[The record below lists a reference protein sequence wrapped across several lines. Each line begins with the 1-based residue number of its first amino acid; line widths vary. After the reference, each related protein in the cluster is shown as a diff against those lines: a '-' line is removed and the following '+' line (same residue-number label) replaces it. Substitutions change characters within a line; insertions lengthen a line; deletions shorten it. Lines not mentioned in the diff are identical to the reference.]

1 MIDVRLLSRSIKAY
15 TEGFWTQFAVNVHSH
30 MSLPAVAEAIALKNF
45 DKESDPIYTFAR
57 NFQWLNREVR
67 RSLTGGM
74 TLVLHRMIHL
84 SNDLK
89 IFPDA
94 AYDAPNGNRYQKL
107 LFLDFNSLYP
117 NSVKN
122 DLPTGPGLFLRRK
135 HNSNFKI
142 ESMSSS
148 SKNAS
153 IESLEWLEFLQS
165 TSPYNKQ
172 IMHAFNK
179 GEQKVANYS
188 VDGYLKLETEDGE
201 DFVYAFD
208 YNGCHWHSC
217 PYNCQKSR
225 QTDAEIEKEKLR
237 AREICAAVDEYVV
250 MTSCT
255 WAKIRKV
262 RAVES
267 KDYPFLGMPYIR
279 ENDIIKGR
287 FTKFLEIVLCDL
299 YQ

>member
-15 TEGFWTQFAVNVHSH
+15 TDGFWGQFAVNVHAH
-30 MSLPAVAEAIALKNF
+30 MSLPTVAEAIALKNF
-45 DKESDPIYTFAR
+45 DKKSDPVYTFAE

-67 RSLTGGM
+67 KSLTGGM
-74 TLVLHRMIHL
+74 TLVLHRMVHL

-94 AYDAPNGNRYQKL
+94 AYDAPNGDRFQKL

-135 HNSNFKI
+135 NNSNFKI
-142 ESMSSS
+142 ESMLSKG
-148 SKNAS
+148 KNAS
-153 IESLEWLEFLQS
+153 IESLEWLEFLQA
-165 TSPYNKQ
+165 TNPYGGQ
-172 IMHAFNK
+172 IMHAYNK
-179 GEQKVANYS
+179 GEQKIGNYY
-188 VDGYLKLETEDGE
+188 VDGYLKLNSEDGQ

-208 YNGCHWHSC
+208 YNGCFWHKC
-217 PYNCQKSR
+217 PHNCQKSR
-225 QTDAEIEKEKLR
+225 QSAAEIEKEKLR
-237 AREICAAVDEYVV
+237 AREICSAVDEYVV

-255 WAKIRKV
+255 WKKIRKV

-267 KDYPFLGMPYIR
+267 IDYPFLGMPYIR
-279 ENDIIKGR
+279 ENDIIQGK
-287 FTKFLEIVLCDL
+287 VLSL
-299 YQ
+299 RNIIFVSFI